1 LRDSEEKFRKV
12 FEASLDAI
20 TINSCVDGTFLIVND
35 NFLALS
41 GYTREE
47 VLGKTP
53 DELKVWA
60 RREDLMNA
68 MEELRNQGVAYNV
81 EAEFV
86 AKNGSYWSGLF
97 SAVVINLN
105 NQPCILSFAR
115 DITERKRAELELIEA
130 REQALAASRAK
141 SEFLA
146 TMSHEIR
153 TPMNAIIGMGELLWE
168 SSLTSE
174 QRGYVRIARSAGNAL
189 LSLIN
194 DILDLSKIES
204 GHFFFEEIDFDL
216 EDLVEE
222 TVESFAF
229 RAHEKG
235 LDLLCRVAPDVARGF
250 KGDPSRLRQVLS
262 NLIGNAVKFTGQG
275 EVVVRVERDPA
286 SDSPGGLRFS
296 VCDTGIGIPS
306 GKEEAVF
313 ESFTQ
318 VDSSITRRY
327 GGSGLGLT
335 ICKRL
340 VELMGGRIWLESE
353 LGKGSIFYFTT
364 DLQVVSAAQ
373 QSAIAPKIDLKGM
386 KILIADD
393 NASQR
398 MILREWLDGCGA
410 LVNEAGD
417 YEAALD
423 ELRRASREGA
433 GYRLLILDS
442 RIADGRN
449 LEFARRGV
457 NGARIVGAVILTLKS
472 TNLDRDLERARQ
484 SGIELYLVKPI
495 ARRDLFTAIEA
506 TSAESTTQVER
517 PTKDVVESASDH
529 RLLRILLAEDSEDN
543 RVLVEAYLNEPLY
556 QLDSAENGEVA
567 LNKFKSGKY
576 DVVLMDMQMPIMDG
590 YSAVRAIREWERA
603 NVIAR
608 TPIIALTAY
617 ALKEE
622 VRKSMDAG
630 CDAHLSKPV
639 KKTTL
644 INAIFDAT
652 RDWRDRYEKR
662 VVRVDEELA
671 PLLPRF
677 LQRKRD
683 DIVAIR
689 DHLEQKDYETVR
701 VLGHNIK
708 GEGGGYG
715 LEALTQIGSSIE
727 EAARVKDS
735 AQLQALVEALAT
747 YLNEVEVVY
756 E

>member
-1 LRDSEEKFRKV
+1 
-12 FEASLDAI
+12 
-20 TINSCVDGTFLIVND
+20 
-35 NFLALS
+35 
-41 GYTREE
+41 
-47 VLGKTP
+47 
-53 DELKVWA
+53 
-60 RREDLMNA
+60 
-68 MEELRNQGVAYNV
+68 
-81 EAEFV
+81 
-86 AKNGSYWSGLF
+86 
-97 SAVVINLN
+97 
-105 NQPCILSFAR
+105 
-115 DITERKRAELELIEA
+115 
-130 REQALAASRAK
+130 
-141 SEFLA
+141 
-146 TMSHEIR
+146 
-153 TPMNAIIGMGELLWE
+153 
-168 SSLTSE
+168 
-174 QRGYVRIARSAGNAL
+174 
-189 LSLIN
+189 
-194 DILDLSKIES
+194 
-204 GHFFFEEIDFDL
+204 
-216 EDLVEE
+216 
-222 TVESFAF
+222 
-229 RAHEKG
+229 
-235 LDLLCRVAPDVARGF
+235 
-250 KGDPSRLRQVLS
+250 
-262 NLIGNAVKFTGQG
+262 
-275 EVVVRVERDPA
+275 
-286 SDSPGGLRFS
+286 
-296 VCDTGIGIPS
+296 
-306 GKEEAVF
+306 
-313 ESFTQ
+313 
-318 VDSSITRRY
+318 
-327 GGSGLGLT
+327 
-335 ICKRL
+335 
-340 VELMGGRIWLESE
+340 
-353 LGKGSIFYFTT
+353 
-364 DLQVVSAAQ
+364 
-373 QSAIAPKIDLKGM
+373 
-386 KILIADD
+386 
-393 NASQR
+393 
-398 MILREWLDGCGA
+398 
-410 LVNEAGD
+410 
-417 YEAALD
+417 
-423 ELRRASREGA
+423 
-433 GYRLLILDS
+433 
-442 RIADGRN
+442 
-449 LEFARRGV
+449 
-457 NGARIVGAVILTLKS
+457 VILTLKS